1 VKLLGRLRISPVSL
15 VIVGL
20 IVGLAVL
27 NTALSVEIP
36 PHTGL
41 KGVWIVTLPFAA
53 VGLVVARR
61 QPRNPIGWIFLALT
75 FGVLVSANAANYAVL
90 VYRVHDALPFGRLAV
105 ALAPAWVPVIVLAP
119 LPIVL
124 FPDGRIPLGHWR
136 WVFWAYVALA
146 VSFLAALGLRDLRA
160 FTDRHVVIA
169 SNGSLAT
176 FTGPYGRVASALNTA
191 AFVAYVACFL
201 AMVAYQ
207 VVRFRRARGDERQ
220 QLKWFLASGAV
231 AVGGLSIA
239 AQSNTLGFLFG
250 CIVALPLGIG
260 FGILKYR
267 LYDID
272 RLISRT
278 LSYAIVTATL
288 VAVFGG
294 LVLLTTRVL
303 PFSSPVGVAASTL
316 TAAALFNP
324 LRRRVQKLVDRRFNR
339 ARYDADATVAAFA
352 ARLRDAVE
360 VDTVLGEL
368 AEAAAGSLE
377 PAHVTVWVRATP

>member
-1 VKLLGRLRISPVSL
+1 VTL

-20 IVGLAVL
+20 FVGLVVI
-27 NTALSVEIP
+27 NTALSVKIP

-41 KGVWIVTLPFAA
+41 KGVWVVTLPFAA

-75 FGVLVSANAANYAVL
+75 FGVLVSVNAANYAVL
-90 VYRVHDALPFGRLAV
+90 VYRVHDALPLGRLAV
-105 ALAPAWVPVIVLAP
+105 ALAPAWVPILVLLP

-124 FPDGRIPLGHWR
+124 FPNGHVPSGRWR
-136 WVFWAYVALA
+136 WVFRGYIALAVAFLVALA
-146 VSFLAALGLRDLRA
+146 LRDLRA

-169 SNGSLAT
+169 SGGSLAT
-176 FTGPYGRVASALNTA
+176 FTGPYGRVASDINTA
-191 AFVAYVACFL
+191 AAVAYALCFL

-207 VVRFRRARGDERQ
+207 VARFRGARGDERQ
-220 QLKWFLASGAV
+220 QLKWFLACGGV
-231 AVGGLSIA
+231 AVGGLILASQFNA
-239 AQSNTLGFLFG
+239 LSFLFV
-250 CIVALPLGIG
+250 CIVFLPLGIG

-288 VAVFGG
+288 VSVFAGI
-294 LVLLTTRVL
+294 VLLTTRVL

-316 TAAALFNP
+316 VAAALFNP
-324 LRRRVQKLVDRRFNR
+324 LRRRVQRLVDRRFNR
-339 ARYDADATVAAFA
+339 ARYDAEDTVAAFS
-352 ARLRDAVE
+352 ARLRNAVDVE
-360 VDTVLGEL
+360 TVLDEL
-368 AEAAAGSLE
+368 ADAAAGSLE
-377 PAHVTVWVRATP
+377 PAHVTVWVRAAS